1 MQITYDP
8 EKDILQIALNER
20 QAVET
25 AQITPNFIL
34 DYDDDGAVIGI
45 EIRRASQRV
54 DNPMAVAYQVGAANT
69 DKPQP
74 YSAQA

>member
-8 EKDILQIALNER
+8 EKDILQIALNAC

-25 AQITPNFIL
+25 AQVTPNFIL

-54 DNPMAVAYQVGAANT
+54 DNPMAVAYTVGKANI

-74 YSAQA
+74 YSAQT